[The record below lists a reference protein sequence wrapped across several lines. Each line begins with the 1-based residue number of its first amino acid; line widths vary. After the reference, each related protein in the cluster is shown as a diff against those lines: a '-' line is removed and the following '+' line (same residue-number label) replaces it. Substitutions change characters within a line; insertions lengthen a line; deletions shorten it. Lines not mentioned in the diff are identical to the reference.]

1 MKRCV
6 YTDRDSWLNAR
17 LDGIGASDSSAVL
30 GISPWTSVD
39 ELWDLKTRKKKQ
51 RDISNNMAV
60 KYGIDAEPLI
70 REFVKLD
77 FPFLKVEYHGMDI
90 LKHDTYP
97 FIMATLDGELTDTR
111 FKKKR
116 KGALEVKTGGY
127 RSKADLEKWDNGQI
141 PIYYFSQ
148 ICQQLAV
155 TGWDFALVAAKLI
168 RRPFNNDEI
177 DFSLPESVWKY
188 AYFNKKD
195 IMDSIQTVM
204 RADIEF
210 WNCVKNN
217 IRPSTV
223 LRMKEIL

>member
-1 MKRCV
+1 MQRCV
-6 YTDRDSWLNAR
+6 YTNREDWLNAR

-51 RDISNNMAV
+51 KDISNNMAV

-77 FPFLKVEYHGMDI
+77 FPFLEVDYHSMDI
-90 LKHDTYP
+90 LKHDDFP
-97 FIMATLDGELTDTR
+97 FIMATLDGELIDTR
-111 FKKKR
+111 FNR
-116 KGALEVKTGGY
+116 KGVLEIKTGGY
-127 RSKADLEKWDNGQI
+127 RSRADLEKWNNGKI
-141 PIYYFSQ
+141 PMYYFSQ

-168 RRPFNNDEI
+168 RRPFTNDEV

-188 AYFNKKD
+188 AYFNAKD
-195 IMDSIQTVM
+195 IMDSIQMIM

-210 WNCVKNN
+210 WDCVIKD
-217 IRPSTV
+217 IRPSTI
-223 LRMKEIL
+223 LRMNKEI